1 MDFFDQLVAQ
11 YGYLAVLVGTFL
23 EGETLLVIAAFFAH
37 GGLLNIYGVIGMAI
51 VGSMLGDQV
60 WFHLGYHYGRRYL
73 QNRPHWQPKITRIQE
88 LLRRHEILLMLG
100 FRFVYGARIITP
112 ITLGALHVS
121 PKKFLVFN
129 LLGSILWSVTISL
142 LGYAFHASLQ
152 LLLGHA
158 AHYER
163 LGLLTIIGLGGLVWL
178 INWYRTR
185 RPST

>member
-23 EGETLLVIAAFFAH
+23 EGETLLIIAAFFAH

-51 VGSMLGDQV
+51 IGSMCGDQV

-73 QNRPHWQPKITRIQE
+73 QNKQHWQPRIERIQE

-121 PKKFLVFN
+121 PRKFLIFN
-129 LLGSILWSVTISL
+129 MLGSVLWAIIISM

-158 AHYER
+158 VHYER
-163 LGLLTIIGLGGLVWL
+163 IGLLLIVVAGVLIWL
-178 INWYRTR
+178 INWYRMRQQRT
-185 RPST
+185 

>member
-1 MDFFDQLVAQ
+1 MDFFDQLVTQ

-23 EGETLLVIAAFFAH
+23 EGETLLIIAAFFAH

-51 VGSMLGDQV
+51 IGSMFGDQV

-73 QNRPHWQPKITRIQE
+73 QNKPHWQPRIERIQE

-121 PKKFLVFN
+121 PRKFLIFN
-129 LLGSILWSVTISL
+129 MLGSVLWATIISM

-158 AHYER
+158 VHYEQM
-163 LGLLTIIGLGGLVWL
+163 GLLLIVVAGALVWL

-185 RPST
+185 QPRT